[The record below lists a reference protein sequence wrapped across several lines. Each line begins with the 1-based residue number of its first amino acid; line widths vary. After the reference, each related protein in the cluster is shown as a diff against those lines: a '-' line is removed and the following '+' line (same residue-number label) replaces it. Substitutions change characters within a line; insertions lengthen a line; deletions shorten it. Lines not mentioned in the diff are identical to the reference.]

1 MKCDD
6 EKQEFRFYRAG
17 IKKVSRIVDANLKP
31 DPVQPIDFAIAA
43 ESNSSEKDSGCSVAS
58 SGGYLFP

>member
-6 EKQEFRFYRAG
+6 EKQEFGFYRAG

-43 ESNSSEKDSGCSVAS
+43 ERNSSEKDSGCSVAS
-58 SGGYLFP
+58 SGGSLFP

>member
-6 EKQEFRFYRAG
+6 EKQELRFYRVG

-43 ESNSSEKDSGCSVAS
+43 ERNSSEKD
-58 SGGYLFP
+58 

>member
-6 EKQEFRFYRAG
+6 AKQEFRFYRAG

-43 ESNSSEKDSGCSVAS
+43 ESNSSEKDSGCCVAS
-58 SGGYLFP
+58 SEGSLFP